1 MRVYLGRPQPQRTI
15 PAPWQWPASTG
26 LWGLGTSTPVV
37 VTPQLQTL
45 AQLIQT
51 QEVYATPGQTI
62 NGTTYPNGSVSYQNN
77 NPGNLVYAGQA
88 GATQGPNGFAVFPT
102 YDAGLQ
108 ALYNQLG
115 LYSSGACGA
124 CGGQP
129 LTIQQMAN
137 IYAPASQPGNDPI
150 AYGNNMAAALGVSPD
165 TLLSSALSGGGS
177 TSTSLPT
184 SISTDTTDTS
194 DDGTVDDGIF
204 DTGDD
209 AILGFDPTFFAVA
222 ATGVAVAVMW
232 AWSRTD

>member
-1 MRVYLGRPQPQRTI
+1 MRVPLGQHFEQRAI
-15 PAPWQWPASTG
+15 PAPWQTHYP
-26 LWGLGTSTPVV
+26 GLGRLGSSVV
-37 VTPQLQTL
+37 ITPQLQTL

-88 GATQGPNGFAVFPT
+88 GATQGPNDFAVFPT

-115 LYSSGACGA
+115 LYASGACGA

-137 IYAPASQPGNDPI
+137 IYAPASQPGNDPT
-150 AYGNNMAAALGVSPD
+150 AYANNMAAALGVSPD
-165 TLLSSALSGGGS
+165 TLLSSALSGSGS
-177 TSTSLPT
+177 GSGSGAGAGLD
-184 SISTDTTDTS
+184 ITDDGS
-194 DDGTVDDGIF
+194 GDDGSGDDGT
-204 DTGDD
+204 
-209 AILGFDPTFFAVA
+209 ILGLDPTTFMVATTAVI
-222 ATGVAVAVMW
+222 GVALWMAM
-232 AWSRTD
+232 D